1 MKPSVCKNSGKC
13 VETEKGFSCNC
24 TGKKYLNKYIAQQGN
39 KVFLQFN
46 VFSNDFLSKINS
58 ILVLQPFSRRLDRA
72 KMYRASIEVL
82 ARNTIMS
89 NMLSS
94 NLSIFFF
101 DLLFENRISF
111 QKTLFTA
118 KLQWWQHFP
127 HICYQVITEVPVE
140 NMVNAD
146 MTRYMTHI
154 TVHAISGGKVCICI
168 G

>member
-1 MKPSVCKNSGKC
+1 MLRLKKDFLVIVQVKNIWTNIQLNRGLK
-13 VETEKGFSCNC
+13 FS
-24 TGKKYLNKYIAQQGN
+24 
-39 KVFLQFN
+39 FN
-46 VFSNDFLSKINS
+46 SMSLFKSFSNDFLSKINS
-58 ILVLQPFSRRLDRA
+58 ILILQNFSRRLDRA

-154 TVHAISGGKVCICI
+154 TVHAISGGKVCICME
-168 G
+168 